1 MHISLTLSRC
11 PVAFPSE
18 TAICVVQPY
27 SGGLSANGAAA
38 SLNVVVAPSLAGYF
52 DLSPCAT
59 IPFAPVLLPLR
70 LAIGAAMGSGGGG
83 ATLVCE
89 LVAGS
94 SKVAR
99 GVLQLDV
106 QPTLWPLWD
115 DAIVVAPSL
124 AAGGA
129 FVIRSTRL
137 GVNINA
143 TALLLTAYCGRS
155 GAIVSNASSDDVNS
169 CSVAAAAGDA
179 AAVFAAVMSANA
191 VSSLPNASVIAA
203 TFASTLVGPQRVVLR
218 AAAVHAPAFARG
230 VTVTLGGVPCTVEA
244 VSSDGAWLMF
254 TAPTPAALCNS
265 TEVDCGY
272 APLSVANPSTDR
284 SSRPSSTDAFRSP
297 VPYRG
302 AALAC
307 PPFCPGGIGLGVPMA
322 GPGSGGAS
330 FVPGV
335 VPDAGGLPQPD
346 PAAPSAGATSQGFY
360 YAAACDASGFYV
372 SPALGACANASDPA
386 SYGCAWGSGASCQVC
401 PVGALCPGGTRLW
414 PRAGYWAPAESSA
427 PSALSTCPPPNARC
441 VGWGVL
447 TGATQCGP
455 GYRQGSSLCSAC
467 ADKFFH
473 TDDGVCAACP
483 VIPSLWARYS
493 GLVYIVLAIAGT
505 VAAFCALFRAV
516 TWSLGVPG
524 VGGLVR
530 LLNLGIWALM
540 VAQVRR
546 RMGRGGAVPA
556 EHGSDAHASVL
567 P

>member
-1 MHISLTLSRC
+1 MHVSLTLSRC
-11 PVAFPSE
+11 PVAFPYE

-27 SGGLSANGAAA
+27 SGGLSAIGAPAP
-38 SLNVVVAPSLAGYF
+38 LDVVVAPSLAGYF
-52 DLSPCAT
+52 DVSPCAT
-59 IPFAPVLLPLR
+59 SPFKPVLLPLR

-83 ATLVCE
+83 ASLVCE
-89 LVAGS
+89 LLAGS

-99 GVLQLDV
+99 GVLPLDV
-106 QPTLWPLWD
+106 RSTLWPLWD

-143 TALLLTAYCGRS
+143 TALLLTAYCRRS
-155 GAIVSNASSDDVNS
+155 GAGALNTSADDAKP
-169 CSVAAAAGDA
+169 CSVTAAAGNA
-179 AAVFAAVMSANA
+179 AALFAAVMSASA
-191 VSSLPNASVIAA
+191 DSSLPNATVVAA
-203 TFASTLVGPQRVVLR
+203 TFAATLVGPQRVVLR
-218 AAAVHAPAFARG
+218 AATAHAPAFARG
-230 VTVTLGGVPCTVEA
+230 VAVTLGGVPCSVEA

-265 TEVDCGY
+265 TDADCGY
-272 APLSVANPSTDR
+272 APLSVANPSTIG
-284 SSRPSSTDAFRSP
+284 SSRPSSSSSTDAAGSLTP
-297 VPYRG
+297 HRG
-302 AALAC
+302 AALVC
-307 PPFCPGGIGLGVPMA
+307 PPFCPGGIGLGVPMVA
-322 GPGSGGAS
+322 PWSGGAS
-330 FVPGV
+330 FVPGIV
-335 VPDAGGLPQPD
+335 HDAGGLPQPD

-401 PVGALCPGGTRLW
+401 PSGALCPGGMRLW
-414 PRAGYWAPAESSA
+414 PRAGFWAPAESSA

-447 TGATQCGP
+447 TAATQCGP

-467 ADKFFH
+467 ADGFYN

-483 VIPSLWARYS
+483 VIPGLWARYS
-493 GLVYIVLAIAGT
+493 GLVYIILAIAGT

-516 TWSLGVPG
+516 TWALGVPG

-540 VAQVRR
+540 VAQV
-546 RMGRGGAVPA
+546 GRWGR
-556 EHGSDAHASVL
+556 ESASACKTQI
-567 P
+567 